1 MKEEEKDKFEASILK
16 YIEEA
21 ERENEELQNK
31 QDVIVDRM
39 FELQDTIKN
48 LKETLQYHQ
57 KKIGKSI
64 KKERFSN
71 VKNLAEASAILIE
84 EQKEMNI
91 DQIVKALKKGGFK
104 FKTEQPGRAI
114 FFAVYRHPHIIKTGK
129 GLYKWV
135 ETKEGEENK

>member
-1 MKEEEKDKFEASILK
+1 MKEEKKDKFEISILN

-21 ERENEELQNK
+21 KKEYEELKNR
-31 QDVIVDRM
+31 QDDIVDRIND
-39 FELQDTIKN
+39 LQDTIKN

-84 EQKEMNI
+84 EQKEMNVN
-91 DQIVKALKKGGFK
+91 QIVEALKRGGFK
-104 FKTEQPGRAI
+104 FKTEQPGRAL
-114 FFAVYRHPHIIKTGK
+114 FFAIYRNPNIDKTKEGV
-129 GLYKWV
+129 YKWV
-135 ETKEGEENK
+135 GKG